1 MASSKRRNQH
11 INPARTTENTASF
24 WHKQVV
30 FIRTGLSHHSLSS
43 LLLTTSVKLF
53 PQLSWSWPLHQA
65 VNTSPQ
71 HPRQS
76 GLPAKNSSY
85 INGVLGKQSV
95 MSLWTQN
102 LLFMY
107 YPYWSIS
114 SSCCAPGR
122 LSLGFMLM
130 GIFLWGKRFL
140 QPSPVFIHSPLA
152 YFLQAQGF
160 SFNKS
165 FFFFLSSSIHFPQN
179 IRLQVARDLSWHF
192 WRTTPHRIWGIQ
204 FCTLHAFSQPV
215 HFLLAFHGMIHPD
228 LLIKHTW
235 HCLDKHFPVDT
246 HHSS

>member
-1 MASSKRRNQH
+1 MDSSKRRNQH

-24 WHKQVV
+24 WHKKVV
-30 FIRTGLSHHSLSS
+30 FIRTGVSHHSLSS
-43 LLLTTSVKLF
+43 LLPTTSVKLF

-71 HPRQS
+71 HPRRS

-85 INGVLGKQSV
+85 INGVLGKQSAI
-95 MSLWTQN
+95 SLWTQN

-107 YPYWSIS
+107 YPYWSTS

-122 LSLGFMLM
+122 LSLGFILI

-140 QPSPVFIHSPLA
+140 QPSPVFNHSPLA

-179 IRLQVARDLSWHF
+179 IKVTSSKGSVMTFLKKYTSQNLRNTILYISCFFPTCSFSVSISWDDTPWPTNKTYVALLGQAFSSWHA
-192 WRTTPHRIWGIQ
+192 P
-204 FCTLHAFSQPV
+204 
-215 HFLLAFHGMIHPD
+215 
-228 LLIKHTW
+228 
-235 HCLDKHFPVDT
+235 
-246 HHSS
+246 